1 MRAKASP
8 IPTDIRRL
16 GRRGLVIV
24 WSDGHLSEYTNHHL
38 RHHCPCASCRER
50 SARPLPVV
58 GQGGEEL
65 YPVQMGVV
73 GRYAISIQWSD
84 GHDTGIYSYRTLRE
98 VCPCEQ
104 CRPPRSTESSRG
116 VDARPKASV

>member
-1 MRAKASP
+1 MGVQASP

-16 GRRGLVIV
+16 GRRGLEIV
-24 WSDGHLSEYTNHHL
+24 WSDGHRSEYTNHHL
-38 RHHCPCASCRER
+38 RHHCPCASCRGHA
-50 SARPLPVV
+50 ARPLPVV
-58 GQGGEEL
+58 GQGVEEL

-98 VCPCEQ
+98 VCPCEH
-104 CRPPRSTESSRG
+104 CRPLVSTESPG
-116 VDARPKASV
+116 VVAASAKAKI